1 MEDNKSY
8 QEKVFQEVM
17 NRQVNLLRKSFLLIF
32 GIIGLIFFIAGV
44 IILLSQGKLFKLFQ
58 LGLAYGVIGLV
69 FLLVAILC
77 FLLIPKNRQY
87 NYERFKKRIQKY
99 GLFSTIDMTIMVSIL
114 SEKITQLENT
124 ISELEKKIKE

>member
-44 IILLSQGKLFKLFQ
+44 IILLSQGKLFQ